1 MGLALSK
8 PMIVSMLIAL
18 SSMFAAAAPGSAAA
32 PQVRTQAPGFYRRM
46 LGDFEITA
54 LLDGT
59 HPFPDAE
66 VLTKAGPGVDSERSR
81 LFENNPPEANGSSR
95 RQISKCRQK
104 GLSTPSSSTLERSSS

>member
-1 MGLALSK
+1 MRMVLSK
-8 PMIVSMLIAL
+8 PIIVSMLIAL

-32 PQVRTQAPGFYRRM
+32 PQVRTQAPGFYCTM

-66 VLTKAGPGVDSERSR
+66 VLTKAGSGVDSERSW
-81 LFENNPPEANGSSR
+81 LFDTCLSGWLTTPP
-95 RQISKCRQK
+95 
-104 GLSTPSSSTLERSSS
+104 